1 MCCNTDGPSW
11 VARTG
16 VTEGVRHLNITDFNF
31 RSYFQNLWR
40 HTNCTISLSKSIWR
54 LGEYTEKHHLGWLS
68 SCALSWALAFGW
80 CWGLDLGN
88 QIHQHF
94 SYLFWQ
100 RFSSACKSV
109 DASGRSK
116 LAMKVLCH
124 TQLNR
129 CSLLYIYCKLCISLK
144 ARIKTEVFSFPAD
157 CLKWQISVIFLNFFL
172 ASWILTSVF
181 CYATVSKRRNGVWL
195 LQTLKMTVL

>member
-1 MCCNTDGPSW
+1 MQSTKCTHTASLAFSLASCAQLQPAFTQSRTSWDPLQEYSRASHETQSTDLMKIHTKNDSLLMCCNTDGPSW

-16 VTEGVRHLNITDFNF
+16 VTEGVRYLNITDFNF

-109 DASGRSK
+109 GASGRSK

-124 TQLNR
+124 T
-129 CSLLYIYCKLCISLK
+129 
-144 ARIKTEVFSFPAD
+144 
-157 CLKWQISVIFLNFFL
+157 
-172 ASWILTSVF
+172 
-181 CYATVSKRRNGVWL
+181 
-195 LQTLKMTVL
+195 